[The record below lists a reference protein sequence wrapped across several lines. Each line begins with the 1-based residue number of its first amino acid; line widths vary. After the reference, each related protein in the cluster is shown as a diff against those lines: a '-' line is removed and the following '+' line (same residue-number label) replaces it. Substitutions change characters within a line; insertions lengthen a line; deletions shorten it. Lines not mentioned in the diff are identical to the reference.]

1 MKLSEEIINKYF
13 NNISKLHNDKQN
25 KNGFE
30 KNDRDIFIRDFLGN
44 MGYNL
49 ENILD
54 DVSQKMDEGS
64 RSPDIRLFGDYEVKN
79 KLSHSQFV
87 IETKNYNL
95 LDKNIDN
102 IDFLQ
107 LKRYIKA
114 NQSKIRL
121 ICATDY
127 VTLFLFN
134 ATEIKKTIRMDN
146 MNSIS
151 AVEKEIFKKNI
162 FTVVEF
168 DNLHPKVMKDINTIS
183 YDTVFKKQVFI
194 NPEEFESTNSITDSS
209 VRKNFILT
217 LYSLMVKFEDDLKH
231 ELYDKINTALNSLQN
246 ISVNSPITMSELL
259 LDPKNPI
266 VRNYTIWGTE
276 MNYISNF
283 STHIEFELEKKEK
296 IDYLKNNE
304 YKEAFLLTS
313 VYNLINKTFFLRILE
328 DTSTKNTRFIKGKL
342 NYRYLSNGILTKMYY
357 ESEEVL
363 IEYLKNVYEFQE
375 NDLRKY
381 SFLLKKDIYSWVLDY
396 VSSNNLLNFIRLF
409 NDTNFKKLSQDILGD
424 IYEHYLE
431 QADSEE
437 QEKTYRRLLGQY
449 YTPKPIVRF
458 IWMLIR
464 DTVKNVLKRDIYEKD
479 KPYLT
484 ILDPACGSGSFLG
497 EAILQINATANKKQ
511 INNDGKVFAFI
522 KDRDEHK
529 KMEDNIFGFELN
541 PLSKSIA
548 DINMFFGLTQAY
560 GYTLDANP
568 IENLKIFR
576 TDSFDLEI
584 LFSEGRNKQ
593 MNSFL
598 YSEEI
603 RASIIGHEAVNSAKE
618 TKYDIIVGN
627 PPYGPI
633 QPTKFMKEHLI
644 PYAYAENNFD
654 THGNEISYSRDNSNF
669 TGNVPAKEKNRGK
682 LTDMYAFFFGVADL
696 LVKKNGMIAFITSNT
711 YLTIPT
717 YKWMRKYW
725 LENYKIHYIVNFN
738 DISER
743 SNSMFTP
750 EAAVATS
757 IIIMSKGTP
766 NKNNKI
772 RYLNLSNIN
781 DIPEKYSAFCN
792 NIVWNARKKDK
803 NDIKS
808 FIIKNLEEIPFIE
821 VLQKSFINKND
832 YIISYSKNDEIL
844 DIIEKQSVSLT
855 TYSDKNTGV
864 DVGDLNYLVDIS
876 IAGIKDKI
884 INYVFAGNLK
894 NFSKTSKDYILTN
907 IESDKINKNFDA
919 KCVLPFVYQKH
930 MQRYGYSKKYY
941 TYLDPNILWR
951 SRLKNKEDIFDNP
964 ITCKVKLGV
973 VEKRGIGEI
982 FAFVSNEIIL
992 PQHGGR
998 FMYLVP
1004 NTKLSEND
1012 IYLMAGI
1019 INSNIV
1025 QLYYK
1030 LRQQGDKNVLIKKIE
1045 DIPLVYKNELIDLS
1059 KEIHLLI
1066 KDKLEFEK
1074 ENVNFATQWFKDEI
1088 ESKIEIYNITD
1099 ECSFWKLIPGNEMFQ
1114 DYTINEAKLDVND
1127 KTIIILNSELKIEIY
1142 DPELA
1147 TKIYDTYFKKYSGD
1161 ITKDSIL
1168 INVTKLKDSKLY
1180 QNYIGIIDMKLKL
1193 VNEALNNIV
1202 YKIYGLEDKANL
1214 INNLLDQHVK

>member
-1 MKLSEEIINKYF
+1 MKLNEDTINNYF
-13 NNISKLHNDKQN
+13 MNISKLHKDKQN

-30 KNDRDIFIRDFLGN
+30 KNDRDIFIRDFLEKL
-44 MGYNL
+44 GYSL

-134 ATEIKKTIRMDN
+134 ATEIKKAMHLDSMD
-146 MNSIS
+146 SIFPD
-151 AVEKEIFKKNI
+151 EIKIFKENI

-168 DNLHPKVMKDINTIS
+168 DNFHPNLMKDINTIS
-183 YDTVFKKQVFI
+183 YDTVFKKHVFI
-194 NPEEFESTNSITDSS
+194 NPEDFEDTNSIAESS

-217 LYSLMVKFEDDLKH
+217 LYNLMVNFENDLKH
-231 ELYDKINTALNSLQN
+231 ELYDRLNTTLNSLEN
-246 ISVNSPITMSELL
+246 ISVNSHEKMEELL
-259 LDPKNPI
+259 YSPENPI
-266 VRNYTIWGTE
+266 VRNYFTWGSE
-276 MNYISNF
+276 MNYIPTI
-283 STHIEFELEKKEK
+283 STHKEFKLEKEEK

-328 DTSTKNTRFIKGKL
+328 DTSSRNTKFIKGES
-342 NYRYLSNGILTKMYY
+342 NYRYISDGILTKMYC
-357 ESEEVL
+357 ESEDAL
-363 IEYLKNVYEFQE
+363 IEYLKNVYEFKKV
-375 NDLRKY
+375 DLKKY
-381 SFLLKKDIYSWVLDY
+381 SFLLKKDIYSWILDY
-396 VSSNNLLNFIRLF
+396 VSSTNLLNFIRLF

-431 QADSEE
+431 QGDSED
-437 QEKTYRRLLGQY
+437 QEKTYRRILGQY

-464 DTVKNVLKRDIYEKD
+464 DTLKNNLNRDIYEKD
-479 KPYLT
+479 KPYLK

-497 EAILQINATANKKQ
+497 EAMLQINATANKKL
-511 INNDGKVFAFI
+511 INSDGKVFAFI

-560 GYTLDANP
+560 GGDALDATP
-568 IENLKIFR
+568 IEGLKILR
-576 TDSFDLEI
+576 TDSFDLKI
-584 LFSEGRNKQ
+584 LFSEGNDKEI
-593 MNSFL
+593 NSML

-603 RASIIGHEAVNSAKE
+603 RTSISGHEAVNSAKE

-633 QPTKFMKEHLI
+633 QPTKFMKENLI

-654 THGNEISYSRDNSNF
+654 TEGNEVSYSKDNSNF
-669 TGNVPAKEKNRGK
+669 IGNVPDKEKNRGK
-682 LTDMYAFFFGVADL
+682 LTDMYAFFFGVADSL
-696 LVKKNGMIAFITSNT
+696 IKNNGMVAFITSNT

-750 EAAVATS
+750 EAGVATS

-766 NKNNKI
+766 NINNKI
-772 RYLNLSNIN
+772 KYLNLSDIN
-781 DIPEKYSAFCN
+781 SIPEKYNSFCN
-792 NIVWNARKKDK
+792 ISWNVRKKDK
-803 NDIKS
+803 NDIKK
-808 FIIKNLEEIPFIE
+808 FIIKSLEAIPFIE
-821 VLQKSFINKND
+821 VLQKSFLKKND
-832 YIISYSKNDEIL
+832 YIISYSVYNGIL
-844 DIIEKQSVSLT
+844 DIIEKQSVSIT
-855 TYSDKNTGV
+855 SYSDKNTGV
-864 DVGDLNYLVDIS
+864 DVGDLNYLVDVS
-876 IAGIKDKI
+876 IVGIKDKI
-884 INYVFAGNLK
+884 VKYAFAGDLK
-894 NFSKTSKDYILTN
+894 NFNKTSQNY
-907 IESDKINKNFDA
+907 IESNLKSGKIDKIFDNNR
-919 KCVLPFVYQKH
+919 VLPFVYQKH
-930 MQRYGYSKKYY
+930 MKRYGYTKKYY
-941 TYLDPNILWR
+941 TYLDSNILWR

-964 ITCKVKLGV
+964 ITSKIKLGI

-982 FAFVSNEIIL
+982 FAFVSNEILL

-1004 NTKLSEND
+1004 NSSLSEND

-1030 LRQQGDKNVLIKKIE
+1030 LRQQGDKDILIKKIE
-1045 DIPLVYKNELIDLS
+1045 DIPLINKNELINLS

-1074 ENVNFATQWFKDEI
+1074 DNVNFETLWFKDEI
-1088 ESKIEIYNITD
+1088 EPNIEIYNITD
-1099 ECSFWKLIPGNEMFQ
+1099 ESVYWNLITENEMFQ
-1114 DYTINEAKLDVND
+1114 DYTINEAKLDTND
-1127 KTIIILNSELKIEIY
+1127 KTIIILNSELKLKIY
-1142 DPELA
+1142 DPKLA
-1147 TKIYDTYFKKYSGD
+1147 SKMYDIYFKKYSGD
-1161 ITKDSIL
+1161 ITKDSLL
-1168 INVTKLKDSKLY
+1168 INVTKLKDSELY
-1180 QNYIGIIDMKLKL
+1180 QNYINIINKKLNST
-1193 VNEALNNIV
+1193 NEAINNTI
-1202 YKIYGLEDKANL
+1202 YKIYGLENKAKL
-1214 INNLLDQHVK
+1214 INKLLDIQV